1 MRLSKVVEF
10 DFYLSFF
17 NMDKTK
23 NIIIAI
29 VIIIVIFLTGFF
41 IGRKTIKVEPEVKIQ
56 YVELD
61 PIHDTIIN
69 LVPNETIEPQDTA
82 KIIQDCIKKGIY
94 TDLFPTK
101 IITDSIKFTSEDTLK
116 IVQDWATSRLYT
128 QTLFDNDTLGT
139 CNVNLTVQYNRLD
152 GIGYKYTPKQKQV
165 DITKTIIK
173 TFEPFIGLG
182 LTVGRSVEKTENQE
196 IKIKEENIGP
206 SAELGF
212 YIKQHHGVAVQYQYI
227 SYPNISDL
235 SNHEV
240 TLKYLY
246 KF

>member
-1 MRLSKVVEF
+1 MNNNL
-10 DFYLSFF
+10 
-17 NMDKTK
+17 KTILI
-23 NIIIAI
+23 NIAIIIT
-29 VIIIVIFLTGFF
+29 IFLTGFF
-41 IGRKTIKVEPEVKIQ
+41 IGRRTIKVEPEIKIE

-61 PIHDTIIN
+61 PIHDTVTKV
-69 LVPNETIEPQDTA
+69 VPRKETKPQDTT
-82 KIIQDCIKKGIY
+82 KIIQDCIKKGLY
-94 TDLFPTK
+94 TELFPTK
-101 IITDSIKFTSEDTLK
+101 IIIDSIKFTSEDTLK

-152 GIGYKYTPKQKQV
+152 GIGYKYTPKQKQTN
-165 DITKTIIK
+165 ITKTVIR

-182 LTVGRSVEKTENQE
+182 LTVGGYS
-196 IKIKEENIGP
+196 KEEINIGP

-212 YIKQHHGVAVQYQYI
+212 YIKQHHGVAVQYQYL

-235 SNHEV
+235 ESNHEV